1 MKSKRFNHQQLP
13 DSFIHKLASRD
24 CALWIGDGFR
34 EPDEVNA
41 IVELL
46 QLPWRLVLCE
56 SADAAFAQKVE
67 DVTQQADAQLTRV
80 RGFLHL
86 VASNPAGMTLPPQAL
101 PIFLLNGRTDAKDP
115 SEATTGAGMAHMLR
129 RLNMLNVLATSKP
142 TSLVV
147 VCRDDPRLLLQL
159 IDLWTDGFR
168 SLLVV
173 ASTSG
178 DDAKRIDTWL
188 SQPDC
193 PSAVDFC
200 PVGVMDFADN
210 VIRRTRIEIP
220 EKRVVVRMQGADSK
234 KVDLD
239 ITSCDLA
246 EQPILDRYSIIRLND
261 LRLLQPEDLS
271 QEEFTDFFD
280 KSTESWAPYGAGLPW
295 QRNAAPIRKTV
306 QCLKNC
312 YEAGHVENQ
321 ILCIASEPGA
331 GGTTLAR
338 SIAFAAASEGFPAL
352 VARCVKFRPEATE
365 IASFLYRVRQQF
377 LANIQTAES
386 SGEREELETPWL
398 IVFDVQHWDGREG
411 DIRHFLGELTRSGR
425 PTVVLAVTGPE
436 ISEELRGSSRFYRLD
451 VLSHELNEEESL
463 ELGHHINR
471 FLKPFGKDK
480 SDAQWQQFFEA
491 HRPNVT
497 THVASFWIALE
508 FWLKGY
514 LDLSE
519 SIQSWL
525 FKQFKQVNV
534 SDAVRCLLLEIAALS
549 IERQPLPEGIMP
561 TIKQEQLPLSVV
573 LEHVRSDAPA
583 LALVRDSSA
592 SQRQWAMAHDLLGR
606 YLVTSTY
613 FDRKM
618 LERLSLSDAIDPVS
632 LRLRLLRRVATRSDL
647 ARRSFLP
654 LALEFPVT
662 ILKLDFG
669 GNTEFFRYWRDV
681 ISILKEMPQALRDS
695 NRTFN
700 HHVAISCR
708 RVVKMK
714 EYFDAT
720 VDEKRELLS
729 YAISRLEYA
738 INSLDKA
745 PDDETDLNL
754 FNSLSL
760 SYQDLAELEQSQ
772 GASDED
778 VRELRKKA
786 EMAARRA
793 HDEGPSNSYVLETMA
808 RNVLQNGELYPNDAV
823 QSASEALGLIYQAL
837 SLDRSELRQAQLT
850 ELANRALRLLRSSDA
865 TVKVERLCSAGN
877 PLGLLARAWLALTDG
892 VAIIEQHG
900 IDEFPPQNRTAA
912 LAILDSAT
920 AGLNWMLLRFKYDLI
935 CTSAPLAFDAQLDL
949 LDELESTGYRMSYQ
963 LQLERVILM
972 HQCGRHHDA
981 NSRFSSLRRELKK
994 YDVIVNVPKRL
1005 QWLLTM
1011 DRKSRQV
1018 CGFTVIDHTGYRAVA
1033 KVRDLGNATG
1043 VPLIPQDFGKSR
1055 MGVSE
1060 TRKCHISFGPMGPFI
1075 KPVLQQDTRDV
1086 TE

>member
-1 MKSKRFNHQQLP
+1 MKSKRLTHQQLP
-13 DSFIHKLASRD
+13 DSFIHQLSSRD
-24 CALWIGDGFR
+24 CALWVGEGFHG
-34 EPDEVNA
+34 PDEVNA

-46 QLPWRLVLCE
+46 QLPWRFVLCE
-56 SADAAFAQKVE
+56 SAEAAFAQKVE
-67 DVTQQADAQLTRV
+67 GVAQRADAQLTRV

-86 VASNPAGMTLPPQAL
+86 VASNPEGMTLPPQAL
-101 PIFLLNGRTDAKDP
+101 PVFLLNGRADAKDP
-115 SEATTGAGMAHMLR
+115 SEASTRAGMAHMLR
-129 RLNMLNVLATSKP
+129 RLTMLNVLVTSKP

-147 VCRDDPRLLLQL
+147 VFRDDPQLLAQL
-159 IDLWTDGFR
+159 VDLWKDGFR
-168 SLLVV
+168 SLLGV
-173 ASTSG
+173 ASTSA
-178 DDAKRIDTWL
+178 DDAKRIDAWL
-188 SQPDC
+188 AQPDC

-200 PVGVMDFADN
+200 SVGVTDFADN
-210 VIRRTRIEIP
+210 VIRRTRVQIP
-220 EKRVVVRMQGADSK
+220 EKRVVVRMLGADDK
-234 KVDLD
+234 TVDVDL
-239 ITSCDLA
+239 TSCELA
-246 EQPILDRYSIIRLND
+246 EQPLLDRYSIIRLND

-271 QEEFTDFFD
+271 QEEFTSFFD

-295 QRNAAPIRKTV
+295 QRTAAPVRKTV
-306 QCLKNC
+306 DRLKNC
-312 YEAGHVENQ
+312 YEAGNVHNR

-338 SIAFAAASEGFPAL
+338 SIAFGAASAGFPAM
-352 VARCVKFRPEATE
+352 VARSVKFRPEAAE
-365 IASFLYRVRQQF
+365 VVSFLYRVRQQY
-377 LANIQTAES
+377 LATTRTAES
-386 SGEREELETPWL
+386 SGEKEEQETPWL

-425 PTVVLAVTGPE
+425 PAVVLAVTGPE
-436 ISEELRGSSRFYRLD
+436 ISEELRNSARFERLD
-451 VLSHELNEEESL
+451 VLSHELNEKESL
-463 ELGHHINR
+463 ELGHHLNR

-480 SDAQWQQFFEA
+480 SDAQWQQFFDA

-497 THVASFWIALE
+497 TQVASFWIALE
-508 FWLKGY
+508 FWLKGH

-525 FKQFKQVNV
+525 YKQFKQVNV
-534 SDAVRCLLLEIAALS
+534 SDEVRCLLLEIAALS

-561 TIKQEQLPLSVV
+561 MIKQEQLPLSVV
-573 LEHVRSDAPA
+573 LENVRSDAPA

-613 FDRKM
+613 FDRQM
-618 LERLSLSDAIDPVS
+618 LERLSISDVVDPIS

-681 ISILKEMPQALRDS
+681 ISILKGMPQALRDS

-714 EYFDAT
+714 EYFDAS
-720 VDEKRELLS
+720 VEEKRELLS
-729 YAISRLEYA
+729 YAIFRLEYA
-738 INSLDKA
+738 INSLDKS

-760 SYQDLAELEQSQ
+760 AYQDMADLEQSQ
-772 GASDED
+772 GASDEN
-778 VRELRKKA
+778 VRELRHKA
-786 EMAARRA
+786 EIAARRA

-808 RNVLQNGELYPNDAV
+808 RNVLQNGELYSDDAV
-823 QSASEALGLIYQAL
+823 RSASEALGFIYQAI

-865 TVKVERLCSAGN
+865 SVQVEKLCSTGN
-877 PLGLLARAWLALTDG
+877 PLGLLARAWLALTEG
-892 VAIIEQHG
+892 VEILEQHG
-900 IDEFPPQNRTAA
+900 LDEFPPQNRTAA
-912 LAILDSAT
+912 LAILDEAAERLT
-920 AGLNWMLLRFKYDLI
+920 WMLLRFKYDLI
-935 CTSAPLAFDAQLDL
+935 SVSDPLAFDAQLDL

-981 NSRFSSLRRELKK
+981 NSRFNSLRRELKK

-1005 QWLLTM
+1005 QWLLTA
-1011 DRKSRQV
+1011 DQKSRQV
-1018 CGFTVIDHTGYRAVA
+1018 CGFTVIDDTGYRAIA
-1033 KVRDLGNATG
+1033 RVRDLGNATG
-1043 VPLIPQDFGKSR
+1043 VPLIPQEFGKPR
-1055 MGVSE
+1055 MGVRE

-1075 KPVLQQDTRDV
+1075 KPVL
-1086 TE
+1086 